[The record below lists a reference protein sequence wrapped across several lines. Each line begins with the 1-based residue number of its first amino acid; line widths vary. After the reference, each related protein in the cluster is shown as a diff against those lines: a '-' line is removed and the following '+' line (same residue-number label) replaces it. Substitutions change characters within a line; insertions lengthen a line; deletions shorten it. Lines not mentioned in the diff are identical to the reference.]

1 MSKIRVRFAPSP
13 TGPLHIGGVRTALY
27 NYLYAKKHGGAF
39 VLRIEDTDQ
48 TRFVE
53 GAEDYVLE
61 ALEWCGLAPD
71 ESPKVGGE
79 YGPYRQSERKE
90 SYAAFAEQLIA
101 SGNAY
106 YAFDTPDELI
116 ALRKQF
122 EAEKKT
128 FSYDSSIRDGLNNS
142 LHLSKEETDA
152 KLTAGEQYVVR
163 LMVPANDEVKFNDEI
178 RGSVSVQTN
187 KMDDKVLYK
196 SDGMPTYHL
205 ANVVDDYAMKITH
218 VIRGEE
224 WLPSA
229 PLHVLL
235 YRFLGWE
242 DSMPSFSHLPLLL
255 KPDGPGKLSKRDGD
269 RLGFPVFPL
278 EWNNNGETST
288 GYREEGYFP
297 DAFINMLSFLGW
309 NPGTEQEIFS
319 IEELTQAFSLDRVG
333 KGGAKFDPDKAKWFN
348 QEYLKAKTGRQLA
361 EFINDAAIDTELLAK
376 VCDQMKERAT
386 FAKDIPSAGAY
397 FFAAPTSYDEKIV
410 KKKWKEQ
417 SPKIVTDLVSL
428 FDNVSSFDAETLE
441 SAFKKYVE
449 INEHGFGIAMIALR
463 LSITGVGGGPN
474 LFKILEIIG
483 KEESIGRMKR
493 GVEVLG

>member
-61 ALEWCGLAPD
+61 ALEWCGLDPD

-309 NPGTEQEIFS
+309 NPGTEQEILS